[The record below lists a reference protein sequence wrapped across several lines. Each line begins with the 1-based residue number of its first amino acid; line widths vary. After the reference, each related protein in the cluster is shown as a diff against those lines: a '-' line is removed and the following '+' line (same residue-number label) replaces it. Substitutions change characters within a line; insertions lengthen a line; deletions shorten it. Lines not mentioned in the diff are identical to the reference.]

1 MVMVIMWIVFST
13 TVIMIIDCDYY
24 NGHDDYD
31 PHDHDP
37 HIMTINMTVIM
48 NTIITIVMTIVM
60 TITTTIHREYGQ
72 PLSYLRVHHA
82 NLLEMTIPPRSKRG
96 KKGENPNVQSFLR
109 RFPPHTAYFG
119 LHEI

>member
-1 MVMVIMWIVFST
+1 MVMVIMRIVFST
-13 TVIMIIDCDYY
+13 TVIMIIDYDYY
-24 NGHDDYD
+24 NGHDDYENYVDYD

-37 HIMTINMTVIM
+37 HIMTINMTIIM
-48 NTIITIVMTIVM
+48 NTIITIVITIVM

-96 KKGENPNVQSFLR
+96 KK
-109 RFPPHTAYFG
+109 
-119 LHEI
+119 